1 MHFSNQRCPTAYDAH
16 ALKSS
21 NPGTVK
27 TLRKKVLITFGVFL
41 LLSLTL
47 ALASYFSEP
56 RHKGRRLSEWLEL
69 YDRNARING
78 EAEQAILAIGS
89 NAVPTLVK
97 MLIPGEKLSLG
108 HLLERTGIPIELIQ
122 DTSDRMR
129 NHNLAMHG
137 FRILGSTASNAL
149 PQLLFLLEQE
159 DHSYLVSDAIQAI
172 GQPALA
178 PALPL
183 LDSTNQIARRH
194 AVHIILHIT
203 DRNLDTVS
211 NLLAH
216 PDPFVRGETY
226 LWLPSHSLP
235 LQQIMEIQLD
245 GLLDPETYVACR
257 AALALRNLNLYATNA
272 LPRLHEL
279 SFTTNARLAG
289 EIQST
294 IRNIEKRLRI
304 EESSSRSGPRPAKTS
319 TQNSFDA
326 N

>member
-1 MHFSNQRCPTAYDAH
+1 M
-16 ALKSS
+16 
-21 NPGTVK
+21 K
-27 TLRKKVLITFGVFL
+27 TLRKKVLTITLGVFL

-69 YDRNARING
+69 YDRIARING

-97 MLIPGEKLSLG
+97 MLIPGGKLSLSR
-108 HLLERTGIPIELIQ
+108 LLQRTGIPIELIE
-122 DTSDRMR
+122 DSSDRMR

-137 FRILGSTASNAL
+137 FRLLGPTASNAL
-149 PQLLFLLEQE
+149 PQLLSLMEQE
-159 DHSYLVSDAIQAI
+159 DHSYLISEAIQAI

-178 PALPL
+178 PVQPL
-183 LDSTNQIARRH
+183 LNSTNRISRIH
-194 AVHIILHIT
+194 AVHIILQIT
-203 DRNLDTVS
+203 RRDLNTVS

-216 PDPFVRGETY
+216 PDPIVRGETY

-235 LQQIMEIQLD
+235 PQQIMEIQLN

-257 AALALRNLNLYATNA
+257 AAVALRNLNLYATNA
-272 LPRLHEL
+272 LPRLYEL
-279 SFTTNARLAG
+279 SMTTNVVLAN
-289 EIQST
+289 EINST

-304 EESSSRSGPRPAKTS
+304 EQSSPRR
-319 TQNSFDA
+319 
-326 N
+326 